1 MSKVVIVG
9 GGASGLVAAIY
20 ARKNKNEVLVLEK
33 EAKVGKKILATG
45 NGKCNYWN
53 KYQDVSHYHSR
64 NKELLDKIITKENQE
79 EILSFFSHIGI
90 LPKIKNGYYYPNSNQ
105 ASSIRDA
112 LLLQA
117 KLVGVQFL
125 TNGMVLDVEK
135 KEDQFIITTQDNQIL
150 ADKVVIATG
159 SYAGVKEEV
168 NGYAIAQKFHHT
180 IIDVVPAL
188 VQLKAEGSFLKA
200 WSGIRCDASIRL
212 YENNE
217 FMKEESGEIQLTD
230 YGISGICTFN
240 LSHIVSR
247 GLKEKKE
254 EHVVIDFLPLVKTN
268 SIEAFIKWIDERNNI
283 VKDRNLLE
291 LFEGILNYKLIAVL
305 LKQSQLNPTKHW
317 EHLNKNEK
325 FAVAKAIKYFHLD
338 IIGTNSYIKAQV
350 CSGGIKL
357 DEINL
362 DTFESKKEKGL
373 YFVGEILDVDGDCGG
388 YNLSFAWISGMK
400 CGRKV

>member
-1 MSKVVIVG
+1 MIKVVIVG

-20 ARKNKNEVLVLEK
+20 ARKNKNEVFVLEK
-33 EAKVGKKILATG
+33 EEKVGKKILVTG
-45 NGKCNYWN
+45 NGRCNYWN
-53 KYQDVSHYHSR
+53 EDQDISHYHSK
-64 NKELLDKIITKENQE
+64 NSELLATMITKENQK
-79 EILSFFSHIGI
+79 EIISFFSRIGI

-117 KLVGVQFL
+117 KLVGVQFI
-125 TNGMVLDVEK
+125 TNCAVLDIEK
-135 KEDQFIITTQDNQIL
+135 KNNQFILTTKDDRIT

-188 VQLKAEGSFLKA
+188 VQLKTEGSFLKA
-200 WSGIRCDASIRL
+200 WSGIRCDTSIRL

-217 FMKEESGEIQLTD
+217 FVKEESGEIQLTD

-240 LSHIVSR
+240 LSHIVAR

-254 EHVVIDFLPLVKTN
+254 EHVVIDFLPLIKTS
-268 SIEAFIKWIDERNNI
+268 SIEAFIKWIDERNTF
-283 VKDRNLLE
+283 VKNRNLLE
-291 LFEGILNYKLIAVL
+291 LFEGILNYKLMMVL

-317 EHLNKNEK
+317 AHLNKNEK
-325 FAVAKAIKYFHLD
+325 FVLAKTIKHFHLD
-338 IIGTNSYIKAQV
+338 IIGTNPYIKAQV
-350 CSGGIKL
+350 CSGGVKL
-357 DEINL
+357 DEIDL

-373 YFVGEILDVDGDCGG
+373 YFIGEILDVDGDCGG

-400 CGRKV
+400 CGRSL